1 MERRILKVLAILG
14 SLFLLGWL
22 IYMSSTVIIYILLS
36 LVVALIGRPLFKLL
50 ERIRIKERHL
60 PDALKAGL
68 TLLFIFG
75 FLGGLLSFFVPMII
89 MEAQL
94 LTKIDLEQVKSAL
107 SPGLEWV
114 NRLAVQLNLDQ
125 DSEVN
130 ENDLIKH
137 VFESLELSAFPGFL
151 NSVVGALGNLL
162 IAVFSIAFMSFF
174 FLKDRNVLTSV
185 AMELVPRSKEK
196 GVENIFRN
204 TRNTLSRYFL
214 GLLIQVIAITTC
226 VFIGLQIVGVE
237 NALLIAVFT
246 GIVNLIPY
254 LGPWIGASFGIFI
267 LVANNIDAGFI
278 DVIQPKIIGLL
289 IVFAS
294 TQMID
299 NYIFQPA
306 IFSNS
311 INANPLEIFIVILIA
326 GSLGGVTGMIAA
338 IPVYSFIRIVFKEM
352 NREFR
357 WLQRIKE
364 R

>member
-1 MERRILKVLAILG
+1 MERRILKFIALLG
-14 SLFLLGWL
+14 LLFLLGWL
-22 IYMSSTVIIYILLS
+22 IYESTTIIVYILLS

-50 ERIRIKERHL
+50 ERIQIRGKHL
-60 PDALKAGL
+60 PNAVKAAL
-68 TLLFIFG
+68 TLLIIFG
-75 FLGGLLSFFVPMII
+75 LLGGLLSFFVPMIL

-94 LTKIDLEQVKSAL
+94 LTKIDLDQVKSAL
-107 SPGLEWV
+107 SPGLEWLNQMV
-114 NRLAVQLNLDQ
+114 NRINPDAG
-125 DSEVN
+125 SEVN
-130 ENDLIKH
+130 ENSIVKH
-137 VFESLELSAFPGFL
+137 LFDSLELSAFPEFI
-151 NSVVGALGNLL
+151 NSVIGALGNLL

-174 FLKDRNVLTSV
+174 FLKDKDVLTNV
-185 AMELVPRSKEK
+185 AMELVPGSKEK
-196 GVENIFRN
+196 SVENIFRN

-226 VFIGLQIVGVE
+226 IFIGLQIVGVE

-267 LVANNIDAGFI
+267 LVANNIDASFM
-278 DVIQPKIIGLL
+278 DVIEPKIIGML

-352 NREFR
+352 NREFG
-357 WLQRIKE
+357 WLRRIKE

>member
-1 MERRILKVLAILG
+1 MERRILKFIAVLGL
-14 SLFLLGWL
+14 LFLLGWL
-22 IYMSSTVIIYILLS
+22 VYESTTVIIYILLS

-50 ERIRIKERHL
+50 EKIRIRGKHL
-60 PDALKAGL
+60 PDAVKAGL
-68 TLLFIFG
+68 TLFAIFG
-75 FLGGLLSFFVPMII
+75 ILGGLLSFFMPMIF

-94 LTKIDLEQVKSAL
+94 LTKIDLEQVKATL
-107 SPGLEWV
+107 SPGLEWFNHMVDRINLDPDSRV
-114 NRLAVQLNLDQ
+114 NEDYIIQHLFDGLNL
-125 DSEVN
+125 
-130 ENDLIKH
+130 
-137 VFESLELSAFPGFL
+137 SALPVFL

-174 FLKDRNVLTSV
+174 FLKDRNMLTDV
-185 AMELVPRSKEK
+185 AMELVPTSK
-196 GVENIFRN
+196 VDSVQTIFQN
-204 TRNTLSRYFL
+204 TRSTLSRYFL
-214 GLLIQVIAITTC
+214 GLLIQVFAITTC
-226 VFIGLQIVGVE
+226 IFIGLQIVGVE

-246 GIVNLIPY
+246 GIVNLVPY

-267 LVANNIDAGFI
+267 LVANNIDASFM
-278 DVIQPKIIGLL
+278 DVLQPKIFGLL

-294 TQMID
+294 TQLID

-311 INANPLEIFIVILIA
+311 INANPLEIFIVILVA
-326 GSLGGVTGMIAA
+326 GSLGGVTGMIVA
-338 IPVYSFIRIVFKEM
+338 IPVYSFLRIVFKEM